1 MAYDG
6 VLINS
11 IVNELKDSFINGR
24 VDKIHQPEKDLLHLS
39 IWCKSKTQ
47 KILLSCN
54 SNAPRIHITRE
65 ERVNPKS
72 PPMFCMLLRKHL
84 LAGRITDIV
93 QPNFDRIVELHI
105 ENLNEFGDLTVK
117 RLIIE
122 CMGKHSN
129 IILIDDSSKI
139 IDSIKHIDFDTSRV
153 REILP
158 GKRYEYPPLQ
168 GKVSPLLQHAK
179 AHSIFQEESNSFLKI
194 DELISSAFS
203 GISRVTAQ
211 EIAYRY
217 KTGCFTSLHESFF
230 DFFEKVASKAFLPTL
245 LLNDS
250 HQPIDIFPFTY
261 LKYLSSSRKEF
272 KSPSELVE
280 YFYSERDRTHRIE
293 QSITTINRVLK
304 TNIDKLQKKLAL
316 QHDELHKAKES
327 EKFRLY
333 GELITANLHLS
344 LKGLDEVKLGNYYQP
359 ETPEI
364 SIPLDKDKTPAQ
376 NAQEYFKKFTKSKNA
391 VKVLSEQITSTNSE
405 IDYLELQLHNVE
417 KCTEENE
424 LDEIQRELTQ
434 EGYIKE
440 SSKTSRKAS
449 TPSEPHRFVSAD
461 GFEILVGKN
470 NAQND
475 TLTLKTAGVSDIWMH
490 TKNIPGSH
498 VIIRNNGK
506 SVPHSTILE
515 GAMLAAYFSKA
526 RNSANIP
533 VDYCPRKNVKKPRGS
548 KPGMVIYEKYRTLYI
563 TPLEQTI
570 KGIFASKGRLRST
583 LP

>member
-11 IVNELKDSFINGR
+11 IVNELKENFINGR
-24 VDKIHQPEKDLLHLS
+24 VDKIHQPEKDMLHIS

-54 SNAPRIHITRE
+54 PNSPRIHITKE
-65 ERVNPKS
+65 DRVNPKT

-93 QPNFDRIVELHI
+93 QPSFDRIVELHI

-117 RLIIE
+117 KLIIE

-129 IILIDDSSKI
+129 VILIDESSKI
-139 IDSIKHIDFDTSRV
+139 IDSIKHINFDTSRV

-168 GKVSPLLQHAK
+168 GKVSPLSQHAK
-179 AHSIFQEESNSFLKI
+179 LFSVLQQEAKSSLKL
-194 DELISSAFS
+194 DELISSSFT
-203 GISRVTAQ
+203 GISKVTAQ

-217 KTGCFTSLHESFF
+217 QAGNFSSLSDAFI
-230 DFFEKVASKAFLPTL
+230 DFFERVASKAFLPTL
-245 LLNDS
+245 LQDDS
-250 HQPIDIFPFTY
+250 HQPIDLFPFTY
-261 LKYLSSSRKEF
+261 SKYPLSSQKEF

-280 YFYSERDRTHRIE
+280 HFYLERDRIHRTN
-293 QSITTINRVLK
+293 QNITTINRVLR
-304 TNIDKLQKKLAL
+304 TSIDRLQKKLAL
-316 QHDELHKAKES
+316 QHDELQKAKES

-344 LKGLDEVKLGNYYQP
+344 LNGLDAIELCNYYEP
-359 ETPEI
+359 EASKI
-364 SIPLDKDKTPAQ
+364 AIPLDKNRTPAQ
-376 NAQEYFKKFTKSKNA
+376 NAQDYFKKFTKSKNA
-391 VKVLSEQITSTNSE
+391 VKVLSEQITSTNAE
-405 IDYLELQLHNVE
+405 IDYLESQLYNVE

-424 LDEIQRELTQ
+424 LDEIQRELIQ
-434 EGYIKE
+434 ESYIKE
-440 SSKTSRKAS
+440 SSKNSRKAS
-449 TPSEPHRFVSAD
+449 MPSEPHRFVSTE

-475 TLTLKTAGVSDIWMH
+475 NLTLKTAGASDVWMH

-498 VIIRNNGK
+498 VIIRSNGK
-506 SVPHSTILE
+506 SVPHSTVRE

-526 RNSANIP
+526 RNSTNIP
-533 VDYCPRKNVKKPRGS
+533 IDYCPRKNVKKPRGA
-548 KPGMVIYEKYRTLYI
+548 KPGMVIYEKYRTLYV
-563 TPLEQTI
+563 TPEEQTI
-570 KGIFASKGRLRST
+570 KAIFASKGKLRST
-583 LP
+583 